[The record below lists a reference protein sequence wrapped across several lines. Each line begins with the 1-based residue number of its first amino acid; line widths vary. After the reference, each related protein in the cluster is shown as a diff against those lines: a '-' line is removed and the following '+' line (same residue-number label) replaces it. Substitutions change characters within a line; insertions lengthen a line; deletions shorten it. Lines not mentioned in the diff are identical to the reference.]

1 MNERIV
7 NKTIEIESLVSF
19 FVSVHEKPFY
29 FPGEFHP
36 FWELVY
42 VIDGELNV
50 SGNERIYRLKKGDI
64 AFHKPMEFHKIWSA
78 EGKPIHALITAFR
91 ASGTLMSVFEET
103 VISLN
108 DESIRAFNQLIN
120 YVETRY
126 EREDKQY
133 QNALYETSEQEF
145 QIFINRMENTLLSL
159 KGTRFAAAEKE
170 ARAENDT
177 YRKILIELN
186 ASVYENITVEELARR
201 CRFSVSQIKRVFA
214 QNSDI
219 GIHKYLL
226 KLKVSTATRLMS
238 KGYAVCEISRM
249 LGFSNQ
255 NYFSTVFKRETG
267 LAPTEFA
274 RRMKK
279 HLELSD
285 DK

>member
-103 VISLN
+103 VICLN

-159 KGTRFAAAEKE
+159 EGTRFAAAEKE

-285 DK
+285 YK

>member
-50 SGNERIYRLKKGDI
+50 SGNERIYRLKKGDMV
-64 AFHKPMEFHKIWSA
+64 FHKPMEFHRIWSA
-78 EGKPIHALITAFR
+78 DGSPLHALISAFR
-91 ASGTLMSVFEET
+91 ASGTLMAGFEET
-103 VISLN
+103 VINL
-108 DESIRAFNQLIN
+108 DGDSIKAVEELIK

-126 EREDKQY
+126 QREDKLY
-133 QNALYETSEQEF
+133 QKPLYETDEKDF
-145 QIFINRMENTLLSL
+145 QVFINKMENMLLSL
-159 KGTRFAAAEKE
+159 RGTRFSASERE
-170 ARAENDT
+170 ARAESDT

-201 CRFSVSQIKRVFA
+201 CSFSVSQIKRVFA

-285 DK
+285 YK

>member
-19 FVSVHEKPFY
+19 FVSAHEKPFY

-78 EGKPIHALITAFR
+78 EGKPIHALISAFR

-159 KGTRFAAAEKE
+159 EGTRFAAAEKE

-279 HLELSD
+279 QLELSD
-285 DK
+285 YK